1 MDMGNSKFKLA
12 MGQMLVEGG
21 EAKANLDRAARMI
34 ENAAQEGCS
43 VVVLPECLDL
53 GWANPAA
60 HDLARPIPG
69 SSSDVLCQAARDSK
83 IYVVAG
89 LTERADGRLYDAAL
103 LISSD
108 GQILV
113 RHRKINLLTDVEGM
127 YSVGDNLAVATTPL
141 CTIGVDICA
150 DNFPDSLAL
159 GHALA
164 RMGAQILLS
173 PCSWAV
179 RAEHDNKQDPY
190 GSLWKRS
197 YSTLAKLYDMTIVG
211 VSNVGRINEGAWKGR
226 KCIGSS
232 LTVGPQG
239 QVLAEGPYGETAE
252 CLMTVPIEP
261 LQRRARGT
269 EIAQMLKTRGYEGP

>member
-1 MDMGNSKFKLA
+1 MDNSKFKLA

-21 EAKANLDRAARMI
+21 EAKANLDRATKMI
-34 ENAAQEGCS
+34 ENSADKGCS
-43 VVVLPECLDL
+43 VIVLPECMDL

-60 HDLARPIPG
+60 RDLAQPIPG
-69 SSSDVLCQAARDSK
+69 SSSDILCQAARESK
-83 IYVVAG
+83 IHVVAG
-89 LTERADGRLYDAAL
+89 LTERADGKIYDTAL
-103 LISSD
+103 LISPG

-113 RHRKINLLTDVEGM
+113 KHRKINILTDVEGM
-127 YSVGDNLAVATTPL
+127 YSVGDQLAVATTPL

-150 DNFPDSLAL
+150 DNFPDSLSL

-179 RAEHDNKQDPY
+179 KAEHDNRRDPY
-190 GSLWKRS
+190 GSLWKGS
-197 YSTLAKLYDMTIVG
+197 YSTLAKLYDLTIVG
-211 VSNVGRINEGAWKGR
+211 ASNVGWINAGAWKGR
-226 KCIGSS
+226 KCIGCS
-232 LTVGPQG
+232 LAVGPQG

-269 EIAQMLKTRGYEGP
+269 EIAQMLKRKGYEGA

>member
-1 MDMGNSKFKLA
+1 MGDSKFKLA

-21 EAKANLDRAARMI
+21 EAKTNLDRAARMI
-34 ENAAQEGCS
+34 ENAADKDCS
-43 VVVLPECLDL
+43 VVVLPECMDL

-60 HDLARPIPG
+60 RDLAQPIPG
-69 SSSDVLCQAARDSK
+69 SSSDILCQAARESE
-83 IYVVAG
+83 IHVVAG
-89 LTERADGRLYDAAL
+89 LTERADGRIYDTAL
-103 LISSD
+103 LISPG

-113 RHRKINLLTDVEGM
+113 KQRKINILTDVEGM
-127 YSVGDNLAVATTPL
+127 YSVGDHLAVATTPL

-150 DNFPDSLAL
+150 DNFPDSLSL

-179 RAEHDNKQDPY
+179 KAEHDNRRDPY
-190 GSLWKRS
+190 GSLWKGS
-197 YSTLAKLYDMTIVG
+197 YSTLAKLYDLTIVG
-211 VSNVGRINEGAWKGR
+211 VSNVGWINAGTWKGR
-226 KCIGSS
+226 KCIGCS
-232 LTVGPQG
+232 LAVGPQG

-269 EIAQMLKTRGYEGP
+269 EIAQMLKSKGYEGP

>member
-1 MDMGNSKFKLA
+1 MGDSKFKLA

-21 EAKANLDRAARMI
+21 EDKANLDRATSMI
-34 ENAAQEGCS
+34 ENAAREDCS
-43 VVVLPECLDL
+43 VIVLPECLDL
-53 GWANPAA
+53 GWANPTA
-60 HDLARPIPG
+60 HDMAQPIPS
-69 SSSDVLCQAARDSK
+69 SSSDILCQAAQKFR

-89 LTERADGRLYDAAL
+89 LTERADDRLYDTAL
-103 LISSD
+103 LISPD
-108 GQILV
+108 GQILL

-127 YSVGDNLAVATTPL
+127 YSVGGHLSVAATPL
-141 CTIGVDICA
+141 CTIGLDICA

-179 RAEHDNKQDPY
+179 KAEHDSTRDPY
-190 GSLWKRS
+190 GSLWKGS
-197 YSTLAKLYDMTIVG
+197 YSTLARLYDMTIVG
-211 VSNVGRINEGAWKGR
+211 VSNVGWINEGAWKGR
-226 KCIGSS
+226 KCIGCS

-252 CLMTVPIEP
+252 CLVTVPIEP

-269 EIAQMLKTRGYEGP
+269 EIAQMLRTRGYEGP